1 LNRQLKYYFRKGGI
15 LQYQFQKPD
24 NLVELIEESIKKHSD
39 LPAYGTKNNNGEY
52 QWITYGEV
60 GKRIDKLR
68 AGMAQ
73 YGIGRDDVVGLIANN
88 RTEWPIAAFATYGL
102 EGRFIPMY
110 EKELPQTWEFI
121 LKDSCVKLLFV
132 ANRTIYE
139 QIEAFR
145 SNLPHLKEMFLI
157 DGEGY
162 ETMLDVGKKGAEKP
176 VDAICPSPAQI
187 AVQIYTSG
195 TTGKPKGVLLSHGNF
210 TSNVIAGGKL
220 YPTLLTK
227 HSRSVSILPWAHSF
241 GQTAELYNFLHIG
254 GSVGFAESVQTFAN
268 DMLKIKPSFLI
279 AVPRV
284 FNKIHAGI
292 YTKINEKGGVA
303 KKLFDA
309 GLKAAKEKRELQ
321 GNTGFLTNFRYKL
334 ADRIVF
340 KKIRSLFGGRLQAA
354 LTASATMNIEIN
366 HFFSD
371 IGIPTYDC
379 YGLTETSPAVTMNC
393 PTANKPGTVGRPI
406 EHVKLSI
413 RKLGNTAE
421 EEGEIVVYG
430 PNVMQGYHNNDEAS
444 AEAMTA
450 DGGFLTGDCGRI
462 DEDGYLYITGRLKE
476 QYKLENGMYIF
487 PAGIE
492 EDIKLNP
499 LVTNAMIYGEGKPFN
514 ICIIVPDFEVLI
526 NEVKEN
532 KISGDPKT
540 MIDNP
545 EIQDYITEKI
555 TQSLTGNYMSYEI
568 PKKFIFQKEEF
579 SLENGMLTQT
589 FKLKR
594 SLVYNKYKGE
604 ISKLYDN
611 LATN

>member
-1 LNRQLKYYFRKGGI
+1 MVHLPEIREDRKLIPEFFYYQKY
-15 LQYQFQKPD
+15 QY
-24 NLVELIEESIKKHSD
+24 
-39 LPAYGTKNNNGEY
+39 KNMIIRE
-52 QWITYGEV
+52 
-60 GKRIDKLR
+60 
-68 AGMAQ
+68 
-73 YGIGRDDVVGLIANN
+73 
-88 RTEWPIAAFATYGL
+88 
-102 EGRFIPMY
+102 
-110 EKELPQTWEFI
+110 
-121 LKDSCVKLLFV
+121 LKDG
-132 ANRTIYE
+132 
-139 QIEAFR
+139 IE
-145 SNLPHLKEMFLI
+145 
-157 DGEGY
+157 
-162 ETMLDVGKKGAEKP
+162 
-176 VDAICPSPAQI
+176 
-187 AVQIYTSG
+187 YTC
-195 TTGKPKGVLLSHGNF
+195 T
-210 TSNVIAGGKL
+210 
-220 YPTLLTK
+220 
-227 HSRSVSILPWAHSF
+227 
-241 GQTAELYNFLHIG
+241 
-254 GSVGFAESVQTFAN
+254 
-268 DMLKIKPSFLI
+268 
-279 AVPRV
+279 
-284 FNKIHAGI
+284 
-292 YTKINEKGGVA
+292 
-303 KKLFDA
+303 
-309 GLKAAKEKRELQ
+309 
-321 GNTGFLTNFRYKL
+321 
-334 ADRIVF
+334 
-340 KKIRSLFGGRLQAA
+340 
-354 LTASATMNIEIN
+354 
-366 HFFSD
+366 
-371 IGIPTYDC
+371 
-379 YGLTETSPAVTMNC
+379 
-393 PTANKPGTVGRPI
+393 
-406 EHVKLSI
+406 
-413 RKLGNTAE
+413 E